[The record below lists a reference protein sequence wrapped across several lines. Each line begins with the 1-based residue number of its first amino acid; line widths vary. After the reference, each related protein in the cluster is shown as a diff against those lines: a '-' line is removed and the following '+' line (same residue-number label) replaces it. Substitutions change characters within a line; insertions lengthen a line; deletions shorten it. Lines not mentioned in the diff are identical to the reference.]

1 MSIGVG
7 LIGSGFIG
15 KVHALAYRAAPA
27 VFGLEPPRLEILAD
41 IDDATAARRG
51 AGPRVSSL
59 DRRLADPRRG
69 SRGGSGRHHRPNHL
83 HEEMALAAI
92 AAGKAVYCEKPLA
105 PTADGAG
112 RMVAAAEAA
121 GVRTMVG
128 FNYLKNPIAAVAR
141 EIIESGEIGDVF
153 GYRGW
158 HFEDYMHDPDTLV
171 NAWRLN
177 PETGDGVT
185 SDLGSHAISMARYLV
200 GDIAEVS
207 ARRTTVKRTRAV
219 GEDGQ
224 EVEVAFPIPW
234 LPWFGLAMAPAGR
247 SRRPGWRPG
256 TNTPS
261 RSKSSARRGR
271 WRSTSSDSANSGST
285 RQASPEAAKGS
296 PPSSPGRPIPTS
308 PRLFPR
314 RVTNSASTISRRSRF
329 GTSWLG
335 SIRHARHRGPTS
347 GKPGRSRRWSTPS
360 SRQTDPDTGPQSA
373 DPNPFLSCVCA
384 WLGYQKPRLR
394 HARTGLD
401 TRPCS
406 CVVGVRKPRLTTQNG
421 FSPPGIRGGGQR
433 CRLRP

>member
-7 LIGSGFIG
+7 LIGTGFIG

-41 IDDATAARRG
+41 IDDTTAAG
-51 AGPRVSSL
+51 AAQDLGFHRSTGDWRTLV
-59 DRRLADPRRG
+59 ADPAVELVDITA
-69 SRGGSGRHHRPNHL
+69 PNHL

-92 AAGKAVYCEKPLA
+92 RAGKAVYCEKPLA

-112 RMVAAAEAA
+112 RMVAAAEVA

-207 ARRTTVKRTRAV
+207 ARRTTVKRTRAA

-224 EVEVAFPIPW
+224 EVEVAVPDTVAA
-234 LPWFGLAMAPAGR
+234 LVRFGDGASGTIEASWMAAGHKHTIAVEVFGTKGTLAFDFERLSELRLYPAGQ
-247 SRRPGWRPG
+247 P
-256 TNTPS
+256 
-261 RSKSSARRGR
+261 RGR
-271 WRSTSSDSANSGST
+271 EGFTTILAGPSHPDF
-285 RQASPEAAKGS
+285 AAFV
-296 PPSSPGRPIPTS
+296 PAPGHQ
-308 PRLFPR
+308 LGF
-314 RVTNSASTISRRSRF
+314 NDLKTIE
-329 GTSWLG
+329 
-335 SIRHARHRGPTS
+335 IR
-347 GKPGRSRRWSTPS
+347 
-360 SRQTDPDTGPQSA
+360 D
-373 DPNPFLSCVCA
+373 LLV
-384 WLGYQKPRLR
+384 
-394 HARTGLD
+394 GLD
-401 TRPCS
+401 PASQAPWPDFREAWEVQK
-406 CVVGVRKPRLTTQNG
+406 VVDAIIASDRSGHWAPIG
-421 FSPPGIRGGGQR
+421 
-433 CRLRP
+433 